1 MITLKLKEGYPEE
14 TISTIEQASER
25 LATALESAR
34 LYEEARLRADRE
46 QAISQIATAISS
58 SSGYEEILQ
67 TTVREIGMSLRDT
80 EVSIQ
85 ILGETKENK

>member
-1 MITLKLKEGYPEE
+1 MPKKPFPR
-14 TISTIEQASER
+14 SSR
-25 LATALESAR
+25 LATAWHLHWKAPVCMK
-34 LYEEARLRADRE
+34 EARLRADRE

-85 ILGETKENK
+85 ILDQTKENKQSA